1 MNQKADSVKKSV
13 SAGPAKRVPHTFVIL
28 SGIIVILGIAT
39 YFIPAGQYETQVD
52 ESGRELVVS
61 GTYHAVDSA
70 PANPC
75 DLFTSIL
82 SGMTDGAEIIFFLLI
97 IGGAL
102 GVLNATGAIDRLL
115 HGVLTK
121 FAGKEL
127 WIIPILL
134 GFFALSGATFGMSEE
149 AIPYLL
155 IILPILLKIGFDRIL
170 IAAL

>member
-1 MNQKADSVKKSV
+1 MNQKADSVKKSF
-13 SAGPAKRVPHTFVIL
+13 SAGPAKRFPHTSVIL

-70 PANPC
+70 SANPF

-115 HGVLTK
+115 HGFLSKLSVDVR
-121 FAGKEL
+121 
-127 WIIPILL
+127 WIIHI
-134 GFFALSGATFGMSEE
+134 
-149 AIPYLL
+149 
-155 IILPILLKIGFDRIL
+155 
-170 IAAL
+170 